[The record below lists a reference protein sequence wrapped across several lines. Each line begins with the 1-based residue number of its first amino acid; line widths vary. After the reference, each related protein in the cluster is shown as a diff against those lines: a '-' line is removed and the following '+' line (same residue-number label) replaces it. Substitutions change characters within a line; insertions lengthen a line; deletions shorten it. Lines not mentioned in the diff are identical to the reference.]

1 MPAPVRE
8 HGYDDER
15 DLYESV
21 LHGDRNAD
29 LQDVRRSRL
38 FQNEVAFLEPDSVLQ
53 PQNHG
58 KEDGDAHRLRKR
70 RAESR
75 TQRPQPEQG
84 DEQVVK
90 RDVEDACDGDKVHRA
105 FCVAKPAEYGADD
118 IVRGYERNSHEAHRQ
133 VANRSRGG
141 LPGSRESVDNLP
153 REQQQNRRQ
162 CRRYQHED

>member
-15 DLYESV
+15 DLYESI

-29 LQDVRRSRL
+29 FQDVRRSRL

-58 KEDGDAHRLRKR
+58 KGDGDAQRLRKR

-75 TQRPQPEQG
+75 AQRSQP

-90 RDVEDACDGDKVHRA
+90 RDVEDARDGDKVHRA
-105 FCVAKPAEYGADD
+105 FCVARPAEYGADD